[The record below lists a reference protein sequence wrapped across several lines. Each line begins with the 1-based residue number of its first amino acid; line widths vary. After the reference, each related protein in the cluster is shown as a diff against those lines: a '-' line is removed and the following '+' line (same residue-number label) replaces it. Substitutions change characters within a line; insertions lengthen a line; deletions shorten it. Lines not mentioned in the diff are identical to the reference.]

1 MSIGDTSSSR
11 FFEAKYRQKGDPWD
25 FASSPY
31 ELRRYDTIVAAL
43 AHHRYRRAFEPGCS
57 VGVLTERLARICDA
71 VEAIDFSPTAVK
83 RARERCAYLP
93 NVKILC
99 ASIAERMPLEGFDLI
114 VLSEMGYYLCLE
126 EWGGT
131 VARLLS
137 PMKPGGTV
145 LATHWLGTS
154 ADHRISG
161 DQVHEILQ
169 ANPLL
174 CLQHSERNEG
184 FRLDR
189 WVRA

>member
-1 MSIGDTSSSR
+1 MSNGDPSSSS

-25 FASSPY
+25 FASSSY
-31 ELRRYDTIVAAL
+31 ELGRYDTITAAL
-43 AHHRYRRAFEPGCS
+43 AHRRYRRAFEPGCS
-57 VGVLTERLARICDA
+57 VGVLTERLSRLCDV
-71 VEAIDFSPTAVK
+71 VEAIDFSPTAVR

-93 NVKILC
+93 NVTILC
-99 ASIAERMPLEGFDLI
+99 ASIADRISLEDCDLI

-126 EWGGT
+126 EWRET

-161 DQVHEILQ
+161 DQVHEILE
-169 ANPLL
+169 ASPLL
-174 CLQHSERNEG
+174 CLQHSERNEA
-184 FRLDR
+184 FRLNR
-189 WVRA
+189 WIRA